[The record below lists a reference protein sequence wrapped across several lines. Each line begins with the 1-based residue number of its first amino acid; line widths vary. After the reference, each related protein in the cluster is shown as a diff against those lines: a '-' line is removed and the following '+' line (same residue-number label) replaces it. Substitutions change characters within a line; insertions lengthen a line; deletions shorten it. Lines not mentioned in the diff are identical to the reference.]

1 MEGPGE
7 GRVGCVRRGK
17 GGDVRWWWSEGEG
30 EKTGYISA
38 GFVPHMRICCNQ
50 ADDYR
55 GGAWEIA
62 ILMRRTDTLR

>member
-17 GGDVRWWWSEGEG
+17 GGMFGGGGVRMRV
-30 EKTGYISA
+30 KKRDISA